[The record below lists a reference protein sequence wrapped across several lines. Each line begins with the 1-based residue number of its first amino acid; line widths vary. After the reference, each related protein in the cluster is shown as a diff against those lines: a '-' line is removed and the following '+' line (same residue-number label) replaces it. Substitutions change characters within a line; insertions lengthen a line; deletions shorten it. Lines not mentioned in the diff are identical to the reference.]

1 MAIKADFQKHSTPHT
16 GRRRLRSMLM
26 FPTLLTLGN
35 LLCGF
40 AGIYFAM
47 RAMHDLG
54 AGIPD
59 NAALTFHRVAW
70 ERVLPSYLTV
80 GAGLIL
86 VGMVFDCFDG
96 LVARATRSTTNFGG
110 QLDSLAD
117 VVTCGVA
124 PAALMIVLMMRELA
138 SDAIVPSPLSPHAWG
153 RFTWIAAAVYVA
165 MAALRLARFNVE
177 HANAEGDHS
186 SFRGIPSPGAAA
198 VVVALIIIREQFG
211 TFGRQVIAYALPV
224 VALCVAFLM
233 VSRIPYRRF
242 HRTYLLGRKPFGRV
256 IGILL
261 LLIVFVSYPAPTLL
275 VLVLWYAASGPAEA
289 VYRRFAPRR
298 TAAEDT
304 ASEPTI
310 HRQSG

>member
-1 MAIKADFQKHSTPHT
+1 MA
-16 GRRRLRSMLM
+16 L

-54 AGIPD
+54 AGIAD
-59 NAALTFHRVAW
+59 DAVQTFHRASW
-70 ERVLPSYLTV
+70 ERMLPSYLTI
-80 GAGLIL
+80 GAGLVL
-86 VGMVFDCFDG
+86 VGMIFDCFDG

-117 VVTCGVA
+117 VVTCGAA
-124 PAALMIVLMMRELA
+124 PAALMIVLMTRELA
-138 SDAIVPSPLSPHAWG
+138 GDSIVPSPLSEHAWG

-165 MAALRLARFNVE
+165 MGALRLARFNVE
-177 HANAEGDHS
+177 HANADGDHKT
-186 SFRGIPSPGAAA
+186 FRGLPIPGAAA
-198 VVVALIIIREQFG
+198 VIVALIIVREQFG
-211 TFGRQVIAYALPV
+211 PFGRQIIAYALPV

-242 HRTYLLGRKPFGRV
+242 YRTYLLGRKPFGRV

-261 LLIVFVSYPAPTLL
+261 VLVVFWTYRAQTLL
-275 VLVLWYAASGPAEA
+275 VLVLWYAASGPVEA
-289 VYRRFAPRR
+289 LFRKLAPRR
-298 TAAEDT
+298 SVVAPAEDG
-304 ASEPTI
+304 PGDI
-310 HRQSG
+310 QRRSG